1 MNDEK
6 KQLLRE
12 RLKRINEAIDAIMF
26 GGQEYTIDNRRL
38 RRSDLGTLLV
48 ERDRIERELAIVE
61 NDGIFTAAVF
71 WRR

>member
-1 MNDEK
+1 MDEQK
-6 KQLLRE
+6 ELLRE
-12 RLKRINEAIDAIMF
+12 RLKKINEAIDAIMF

-38 RRSDLGTLLV
+38 RRADLGALLK

-61 NDGIFTAAVF
+61 SDGIFTAAVF

>member
-1 MNDEK
+1 
-6 KQLLRE
+6 
-12 RLKRINEAIDAIMF
+12 MF

>member
-38 RRSDLGTLLV
+38 RRADLGELLK